1 MQQLRRSH
9 HIFIR
14 QLDAVEGQASS
25 FPSSSVLSFSSRA
38 IPQAQKVSNN
48 ACRLQLLTM
57 IIGFTA
63 SAALHIETV
72 TASPSGS
79 IKSCSLAEH
88 VSQTFWLLA

>member
-1 MQQLRRSH
+1 MQQPRRSH

-25 FPSSSVLSFSSRA
+25 FPSSTVPSFSSRA

-48 ACRLQLLTM
+48 AFQLQLLTM
-57 IIGFTA
+57 IIGLTD
-63 SAALHIETV
+63 SATLHIETV
-72 TASPSGS
+72 TASPPGS

-88 VSQTFWLLA
+88 ASQTFWLLA